1 VFIMN
6 PTKINKMKKLLL
18 LLCLLPIMAIAQNF
32 LSFGGAIV
40 APKTDTGNETGASL
54 SASFNHI
61 IGPVVIQPVMA
72 ITMMSGIDNE
82 RRRERQYSYNVEM
95 ASIGI
100 NLLSTGRFYGVIGLH
115 YNANTLSNQFKLV
128 PNQFDRTSRN
138 NLFFSEYVG
147 IGYRTSVNIEF
158 GIMYANTNYMEGY
171 WPITSKH
178 NDMYLQL
185 KVSYDIPLHSKCN
198 CERRNYY

>member
-1 VFIMN
+1 MN

-18 LLCLLPIMAIAQNF
+18 LIVLLPIMVVGQSF
-32 LSFGGAIV
+32 LSITGAII

-100 NLLSTGRFYGVIGLH
+100 NLLSTGVFYGVVGFHL
-115 YNANTLSNQFKLV
+115 NGNTLSNQFKLV

-138 NLFFSEYVG
+138 NLFFSEYIG

-158 GIMYANTNYMEGY
+158 GLMYANTNYMEGY

-178 NDMYLQL
+178 NDMYLQF

-198 CERRNYY
+198 CEHRNYY